1 MGEGGRVGDK
11 KKKKKAV
18 DVVIKNL
25 VRVWVGHLLS
35 HIRAPSEILSS
46 VLLRRQR

>member
-1 MGEGGRVGDK
+1 MGD

-25 VRVWVGHLLS
+25 VGAWAGHLLS
-35 HIRAPSEILSS
+35 QIRAPSEILSS